1 MNIGF
6 FLEEMNFRGVVNST
20 YNYALYN
27 KTILKNIKPNL
38 TFLLKNVECDHQ
50 LNIWLAHHHVNAIF
64 LYLLIMMNKLLE

>member
-27 KTILKNIKPNL
+27 KTILKNNSIIFYN
-38 TFLLKNVECDHQ
+38 KNNS
-50 LNIWLAHHHVNAIF
+50 L
-64 LYLLIMMNKLLE
+64 NKLEVIKKFEKKFKIYGVSV

>member
-27 KTILKNIKPNL
+27 KTILKNNSIIFYNKYNSLNQVDVIKKFKKNL
-38 TFLLKNVECDHQ
+38 KYMEYLSLKKSIV
-50 LNIWLAHHHVNAIF
+50 LKII
-64 LYLLIMMNKLLE
+64 

>member
-27 KTILKNIKPNL
+27 KTILKNNSIIFYN
-38 TFLLKNVECDHQ
+38 KNNSESFD
-50 LNIWLAHHHVNAIF
+50 
-64 LYLLIMMNKLLE
+64 